1 MNTYQLA
8 NQMHIMGS
16 DKTITVGLVDDHV
29 LLRKGLANLLS
40 EEGFEVAIQA
50 KNGRELTEM
59 VNRKNIP
66 DVVIADI
73 NMPVMDGY
81 ATATWLRSHYPEV
94 KILALSMYD
103 DEQAIIRMLHCGAG
117 GYVLK
122 DCAPEEFTTA
132 IHSIHERGYYH
143 SELVG
148 SRLIQSISSDSKL
161 PHEKLTEKELK
172 FLQLICSEMTY
183 REIADIMQLSPRTV
197 DGYRDNLF
205 AKLHIKSRV
214 GLAIYAVKSRLVYIG
229 KSDR

>member
-1 MNTYQLA
+1 MNTTQLV
-8 NQMHIMGS
+8 NKKS
-16 DKTITVGLVDDHV
+16 ITRPEKAIAVGLVDDHI

-50 KNGRELTEM
+50 KNGKELTEM
-59 VNRKNIP
+59 INRKNVP

-73 NMPVMDGY
+73 NMPIMDGY
-81 ATATWLRSHYPEV
+81 ATATWLRNHYPAV
-94 KILALSMYD
+94 KVLALSMYD

-148 SRLIQSISSDSKL
+148 SRLIQSMSSDARL
-161 PHEKLTEKELK
+161 THEKLTEKELK

-229 KSDR
+229 KPER